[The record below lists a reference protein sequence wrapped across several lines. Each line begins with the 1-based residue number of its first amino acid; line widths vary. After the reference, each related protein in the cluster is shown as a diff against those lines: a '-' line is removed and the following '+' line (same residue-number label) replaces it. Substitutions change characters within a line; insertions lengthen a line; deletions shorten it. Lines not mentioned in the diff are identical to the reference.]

1 MWPLQIVIDCHL
13 FCHPVGPMV
22 SYFELWLFFKVKL
35 CPSTVVLILKT
46 IFFIK
51 LIIERISLYK
61 IYQYCCCFWRAQSCR
76 LTSLTP
82 GLWALGVSIIAG
94 AADHTQ
100 QPLIETINV
109 IKCCCSVW
117 FYCGFASFCNCVWLH
132 VQSTKSCICWNCW
145 GSRIGL
151 VVKKTFIKVS
161 FSSEY
166 GWKHWCCYGNLLRD
180 RLSSSW

>member
-1 MWPLQIVIDCHL
+1 
-13 FCHPVGPMV
+13 MV